1 MDKLIWNYD
10 DVDTNI
16 LKVYDVD
23 TMIGYFR
30 IDTGA
35 FTFAQR
41 KVHSVILRQMMNEYD
56 SALNEARLIAE
67 N

>member
-1 MDKLIWNYD
+1 MTKIIWNYD

-16 LKVYDVD
+16 LKVSDHD
-23 TMIGYFR
+23 TMLGYFR

-35 FTFAQR
+35 FTFVQR
-41 KVHSVILRQMMNEYD
+41 KVHSVLLRQIMLEYD
-56 SALNEARLIAE
+56 DALKEAKIIAE